1 MISNSL
7 LVPLFTFVTG
17 LIIGIIVE
25 YLRFKHTIQIERI
38 KTLSPILCEV
48 YPITEKIVGDTNY
61 ALNLRQR
68 NDKNE
73 FMSFIETLFRDLE
86 EYRMWDEKYREAGL
100 KLILR
105 HFSKGLNE
113 SFDAMRIYAISTN
126 LQGKNHISG
135 ILEEM
140 HKTSKK
146 CLDEIKSVNIV

>member
-7 LVPLFTFVTG
+7 LVLLFTFVTG

-25 YLRFKHTIQIERI
+25 YCRFKHNIQIERI

-48 YPITEKIVGDTNY
+48 YPITEKIAGDTNY

-73 FMSFIETLFRDLE
+73 FMILIETLFHDLE

-113 SFDAMRIYAISTN
+113 SLDAMRIYAITTN
-126 LQGKNHISG
+126 LHGKNYIFG

-146 CLDEIKSVNIV
+146 CLDEIDKF